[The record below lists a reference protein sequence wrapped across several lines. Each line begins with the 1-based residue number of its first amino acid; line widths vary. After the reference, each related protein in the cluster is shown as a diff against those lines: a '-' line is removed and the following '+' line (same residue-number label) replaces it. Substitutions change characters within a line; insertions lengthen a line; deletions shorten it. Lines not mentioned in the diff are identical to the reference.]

1 MEDVAQDTE
10 TCEAAKSMDNTA
22 KAIGTSKDSHE
33 EVTQGTNIQ
42 CRMETN
48 KQEEKPMESE
58 SPQEASITHE
68 TTAEEK
74 LRGKLTRITKHRN
87 TTQTQGTQ
95 VFKNTQYLQVTWMP
109 WKKKLPYR

>member
-42 CRMETN
+42 
-48 KQEEKPMESE
+48 
-58 SPQEASITHE
+58 
-68 TTAEEK
+68 
-74 LRGKLTRITKHRN
+74 
-87 TTQTQGTQ
+87 
-95 VFKNTQYLQVTWMP
+95 
-109 WKKKLPYR
+109 